1 MNLRDEWLRFV
12 EEPTRQA
19 GLATPELVVL
29 PSPYRLILAP
39 ILNYVLEAERNS
51 PDRQVAVILPEL
63 VQRRWYHHL
72 LHNKRA
78 SVLKAMLLLKGN
90 ARIVVINVPWYLTD

>member
-1 MNLRDEWLRFV
+1 V
-12 EEPTRQA
+12 EDPVRGA
-19 GLATPELVVL
+19 GLTPPELVVL
-29 PSPYRLILAP
+29 PSPYRLILTP
-39 ILNYVLEAERNS
+39 IVNYVLEAERTT

-63 VQRRWYHHL
+63 VQHRWYHHL

-78 SVLKAMLLLKGN
+78 AVLKAMLLMKGN